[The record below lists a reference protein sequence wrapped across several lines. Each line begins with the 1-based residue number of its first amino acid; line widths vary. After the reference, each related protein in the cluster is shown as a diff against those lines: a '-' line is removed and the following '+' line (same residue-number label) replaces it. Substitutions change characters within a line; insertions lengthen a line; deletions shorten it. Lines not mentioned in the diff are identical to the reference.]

1 MCIRDS
7 PKGRRVGIVTNGGGA
22 GVLAADSVELAGLS
36 LAPLTEGTL
45 EYLGE
50 ALPPTSSI
58 KNPVDILGNT
68 PPERYAVA
76 VEAVAEDP
84 NVDSVVIITLM
95 QSPSLRPEEVHRA
108 YEGH

>member
-1 MCIRDS
+1 MATKITKI
-7 PKGRRVGIVTNGGGA
+7 PKNTVHGQP
-22 GVLAADSVELAGLS
+22 LS

-45 EYLGE
+45 EYLRE
-50 ALPPTSSI
+50 ALPPASSI
-58 KNPVDILGNT
+58 KNPVDILGDA

-76 VEAVAEDP
+76 VEAIAEDP